1 MERKSLDSKKRGRE
15 TEDASSSSAK
25 KSKFLRSL
33 TIPDVPPKSSDQP
46 YKLDPSKREIGES
59 STKDYTR
66 REVSKEHRFD
76 GEIHKVLMQHYK
88 ATQEIDEIMDN
99 KVCSILSKGNF
110 DSQLKGIR
118 QALDA
123 CHTTCMKAGDK
134 NDPLTEPYEKFKD
147 TLHEYSKITEELRTH
162 INTEL
167 KTLIPTSSWEASS
180 TDSLK
185 SLETHICKNIREV
198 LSDEKINP
206 ADRRKIIEA
215 IGAPR
220 VKDIAPDL
228 VEMLPNQQIDLW
240 VRCGIANTIG
250 VSGNQDVI
258 PDLVKML
265 PNKQISIGVR
275 HNIADAIGVLGNQD
289 VVPDLVKML
298 PNEQIDSDIRSAI
311 TGAIGVLGNQ
321 DVAPDLVKMLPN
333 QQIDASVRCRIATA
347 IRALGNQDVASGLV
361 KMLPNEK
368 IYWKIRCEIA
378 KTIGT
383 LDDKGVIPALE
394 TILHHDKQIRKRV
407 SSEIHKTLTKLRARK
422 PTESSG
428 D

>member
-147 TLHEYSKITEELRTH
+147 TLHEY
-162 INTEL
+162 
-167 KTLIPTSSWEASS
+167 
-180 TDSLK
+180 
-185 SLETHICKNIREV
+185 
-198 LSDEKINP
+198 
-206 ADRRKIIEA
+206 
-215 IGAPR
+215 
-220 VKDIAPDL
+220 
-228 VEMLPNQQIDLW
+228 
-240 VRCGIANTIG
+240 
-250 VSGNQDVI
+250 
-258 PDLVKML
+258 
-265 PNKQISIGVR
+265 
-275 HNIADAIGVLGNQD
+275 
-289 VVPDLVKML
+289 
-298 PNEQIDSDIRSAI
+298 
-311 TGAIGVLGNQ
+311 
-321 DVAPDLVKMLPN
+321 
-333 QQIDASVRCRIATA
+333 
-347 IRALGNQDVASGLV
+347 
-361 KMLPNEK
+361 
-368 IYWKIRCEIA
+368 
-378 KTIGT
+378 
-383 LDDKGVIPALE
+383 
-394 TILHHDKQIRKRV
+394 
-407 SSEIHKTLTKLRARK
+407 
-422 PTESSG
+422 
-428 D
+428 